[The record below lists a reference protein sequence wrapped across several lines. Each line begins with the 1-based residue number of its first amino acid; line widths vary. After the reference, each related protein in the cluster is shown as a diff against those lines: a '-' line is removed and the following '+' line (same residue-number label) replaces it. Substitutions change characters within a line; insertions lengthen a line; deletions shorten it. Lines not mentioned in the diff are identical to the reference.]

1 MWFRDISS
9 HLWRITASVLIA
21 LFLSARSV
29 FEIQFSGINR
39 PEKCHTHT
47 SPLYFVIDEFN
58 KLTLAPILVVN
69 AITMMCSL
77 ESKQAIDIN

>member
-47 SPLYFVIDEFN
+47 SPLHFVIDEFN
-58 KLTLAPILVVN
+58 KLTIAPIHVMR
-69 AITMMCSL
+69 AITKMCSL
-77 ESKQAIDIN
+77 ESKQPRNIN